1 MKKLVLAFLFLNCSL
16 FVSAQ
21 SVWKSDKAHSQLK
34 FDITHLGVSTV
45 SGAFTDFDAT
55 ITATKPDF
63 SDAIFTLTAKT
74 ESINTGV
81 DKRNEHLKSADFF
94 DAAANPEIS
103 FKSNLVKS
111 AGKDKFQ
118 VTGDLT
124 MHGVTKPVTLELTH
138 RGTVTNPMSKKP
150 VAGFRA
156 TGTIKR
162 ADFGIGPKFPAP
174 MISEEVTLIA
184 DGEFG
189 PAN

>member
-1 MKKLVLAFLFLNCSL
+1 MKKLVLVLLFLNCSL

-34 FDITHLGVSTV
+34 FDITHLGVSTI

-55 ITATKPDF
+55 ITASKPDF
-63 SDAIFTLTAKT
+63 SDAVFTLTAKT

-94 DAAANPEIS
+94 DAAANPEVT
-103 FKSNLVKS
+103 FKSNTVKS

-138 RGTVTNPMSKKP
+138 RGTVTNPMSKKQ

-156 TGTIKR
+156 MGTIKR
-162 ADFGIGPKFPAP
+162 ADFGIGAKFPAP
-174 MISEEVTLIA
+174 MLSEEVTIIA